1 MTSIGR
7 GGPLDNHKYQFE
19 LSCVETREV
28 IRSVLFITHNKKI
41 MKEKVDSIYKHRLA
55 CVSRACTFVS
65 LFKNQEA
72 TKITVYCWVVFQP
85 SAHPTLTFSQVPKQ
99 FTSIGQIATVSSSYH
114 QRA

>member
-1 MTSIGR
+1 MTSLGR

-28 IRSVLFITHNKKI
+28 IRSVLFMTHNKKI

-65 LFKNQEA
+65 SL
-72 TKITVYCWVVFQP
+72 KIKKPLRLLCSVGW
-85 SAHPTLTFSQVPKQ
+85 FSSPQH
-99 FTSIGQIATVSSSYH
+99 T
-114 QRA
+114 